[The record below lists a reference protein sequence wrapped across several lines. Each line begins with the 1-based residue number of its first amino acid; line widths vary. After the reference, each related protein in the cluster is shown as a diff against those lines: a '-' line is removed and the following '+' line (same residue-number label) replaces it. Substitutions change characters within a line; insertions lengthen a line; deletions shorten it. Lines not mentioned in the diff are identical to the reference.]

1 MIQKAQSAA
10 EFHGF
15 VTGPAKHSAQ
25 GFDCFF
31 AVVFLKAVVWLLL
44 VKKEIGLQV
53 VRNADANNVLLPTL
67 TNG

>member
-10 EFHGF
+10 EFHGL
-15 VTGPAKHSAQ
+15 VTGPAEHSAQ

-31 AVVFLKAVVWLLL
+31 AVVFLKDVVRLLL
-44 VKKEIGLQV
+44 VQQEIGPQV
-53 VRNADANNVLLPTL
+53 VRNADADNVLLPTL